1 MEVSSKKNFFF
12 IFKFFS
18 LFSYFLKVLLS
29 IISREFSI
37 AKLIRLVG
45 IPDRRSRSLE
55 DDRLIGRS
63 RDKFLESSSI
73 AKPKEFVDREDD
85 FWRDRRSHKK
95 NVSLTRKLKID
106 ARDQKFV
113 SVPRV
118 GGVGYRWLRCAK
130 VAPRLS

>member
-1 MEVSSKKNFFF
+1 MEVSSKKNFFYLF
-12 IFKFFS
+12 LNFFLS
-18 LFSYFLKVLLS
+18 SYFLKVLLS

-95 NVSLTRKLKID
+95 KRIAD
-106 ARDQKFV
+106 
-113 SVPRV
+113 
-118 GGVGYRWLRCAK
+118 AK
-130 VAPRLS
+130 VKN